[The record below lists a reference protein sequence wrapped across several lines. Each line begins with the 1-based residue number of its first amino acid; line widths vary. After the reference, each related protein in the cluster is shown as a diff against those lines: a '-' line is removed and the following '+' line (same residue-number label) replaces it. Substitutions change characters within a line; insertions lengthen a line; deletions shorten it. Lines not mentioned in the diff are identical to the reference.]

1 MANEIGKKIK
11 LLRKVRGL
19 TQEQLAEKLNVGR
32 ATLSNYEIGR
42 RSPRLKEL
50 ERIANVLG
58 VGLDYFGIVQSD
70 ITDLIVR
77 AKLLFN
83 DKDISPEE
91 KEKAYKEIMK
101 IYLDL

>member
-70 ITDLIVR
+70 ITDLLAR

-83 DKDISPEE
+83 DKNISAED

>member
-58 VGLDYFGIVQSD
+58 VGLDYFGIEQSD
-70 ITDLIVR
+70 ITDLVAR

-83 DKDISPEE
+83 DTNISPED

>member
-11 LLRKVRGL
+11 ILRKVRGL
-19 TQEQLAEKLNVGR
+19 TQEQLAEKLEVGR
-32 ATLSNYEIGR
+32 ATVSNYEIGR
-42 RSPRLKEL
+42 REPRLNEL
-50 ERIANVLG
+50 ERIASVLG

-70 ITDLIVR
+70 ITDLIAR

-83 DKDISPEE
+83 DTSITAEE